1 MAMDKNFLQIA
12 LDYIYNLS
20 HLDNFP
26 SPDSLFLPISSPV
39 NTESGY
45 VSPLLQP
52 SEALHLPL
60 DNTLHDLALCP
71 PIPLLL
77 TALIPTLPILL
88 AVLHMG
94 QASMCLTTC
103 ALGICLPET
112 FLPQVVSW
120 FMPSPLSRL
129 GSSVTISVRPS
140 RIT

>member
-20 HLDNFP
+20 HLDYFP
-26 SPDSLFLPISSPV
+26 SPDSLFSPISSPL

-52 SEALHLPL
+52 SEAVHLPL
-60 DNTLHDLALCP
+60 DNTLHDLA
-71 PIPLLL
+71 PLPSYP
-77 TALIPTLPILL
+77 TAPHRTHSNSPILL
-88 AVLHMG
+88 AVLHTG

-112 FLPQVVSW
+112 FLPQVVS
-120 FMPSPLSRL
+120 
-129 GSSVTISVRPS
+129 
-140 RIT
+140 

>member
-1 MAMDKNFLQIA
+1 MDKNFLQIA

-26 SPDSLFLPISSPV
+26 SPDSLFSPISSPV

-77 TALIPTLPILL
+77 TALIPTLLYSLLFFIWVKQACASQLVLL
-88 AVLHMG
+88 ASV
-94 QASMCLTTC
+94 CLK
-103 ALGICLPET
+103 LLCL
-112 FLPQVVSW
+112 
-120 FMPSPLSRL
+120 R
-129 GSSVTISVRPS
+129 
-140 RIT
+140 